1 MEKPPGSNAGPE
13 VEQYQA
19 SVGLKRGDPWCA
31 AFEYFCFAK
40 ASEKLGRSNPMI
52 KTGGVLDHWDG
63 ALKNGIPVV
72 LATDA
77 GENPEL
83 LKPGMLFIMSTGG
96 GNGHTGI
103 VEKVIGGR
111 LVTVEGNTSLA
122 GSREG
127 IGVFRRDTRKIVS
140 INKGFID
147 YGSA

>member
-1 MEKPPGSNAGPE
+1 VLEK
-13 VEQYQA
+13 
-19 SVGLKRGDPWCA
+19 R
-31 AFEYFCFAK
+31 
-40 ASEKLGRSNPMI
+40 
-52 KTGGVLDHWDG
+52 
-63 ALKNGIPVV
+63 GIPVV

-77 GENPEL
+77 SENPEL
-83 LKPGMLFIMSTGG
+83 VKPGMLFIMSTGG

-111 LVTVEGNTSLA
+111 LVTIEGNTSDG

-127 IGVFRRDTRKIVS
+127 IGVFRRDARKIVS